1 MLKRVSTAALA
12 TCLLAI
18 APAALAAPHH
28 PAPVAKAP
36 KPAPAALATPPADA
50 EIYAIVSSAGT
61 HGYSDRWITRDG
73 RHMSRET
80 WNLRGQ
86 KFDVDTIQTFGAD
99 GMPAS
104 LTVHGTT
111 PSGDAGETFA
121 IAKGHATWKSQIDS
135 GEAAYT
141 APAYYLA
148 LGGTMTESVE
158 FYEALLKAPG
168 QSLDLLPGG
177 KAHAEKLIDLTIGD
191 GPLKKTVTAWAI
203 TGISNTPFPVWMTQ
217 DGHFF
222 GTVGGISLLPK
233 GYEGSVKPLTEAQ
246 TAALGQQ
253 AKAIA
258 HRFLKAPGAPIAIV
272 HVETFDA
279 DHQLFLKDQTVVV
292 SGGKITA
299 TGAYDSTTVP
309 ADAQVIAGNG
319 LTLVPGLW
327 DSHQHVGDDFS
338 GPMLLSMGVTSARD
352 PGNDNDLTID
362 RAKRRA
368 GGDLLMPKVYPS
380 SLIDGKGPNSAQLGT
395 VVATEAEGVAAVDKA
410 KADGFVA
417 IKFYGS
423 LPKDYVK
430 PLAAEAH
437 KLGLHVH
444 GHVPAGMRPSEAIAD
459 GYDEITHIYFV
470 MMEAMPD
477 SVVAKSNGIARLE
490 SMGMYAKDVDLN
502 AAPMKGLI
510 AEMGEKKITSDPTLV
525 VVEGELSA
533 ENGEMSP
540 AYAPFVGTLPPAT
553 ERGFRAGGL
562 QVAPGYTR
570 ADYRAGVKKLG
581 ALVMAMHKAG
591 VPIVAGTDGS
601 GIELIREL
609 ELYVDAGF
617 TPAEALETATLNP
630 ARLQHVDGAVGSIA
644 VGKNADLVLVEGDP
658 SQHIGDLRHTRMVM
672 MDGIPMDTDALRT
685 VSGFSGRPK

>member
-1 MLKRVSTAALA
+1 MSKRVSAAMLA
-12 TCLLAI
+12 ACLVVVAS
-18 APAALAAPHH
+18 PALAARHH
-28 PAPVAKAP
+28 HTHATTATK
-36 KPAPAALATPPADA
+36 ALATPPADA
-50 EIYAIVSSAGT
+50 EVYAIVSTAGT

-86 KFDVDTIQTFGAD
+86 QFDLDTIQTFGAD
-99 GMPAS
+99 GMPATLS
-104 LTVHGTT
+104 VHGTT
-111 PSGDAGETFA
+111 PSGDAGESFA
-121 IAKGHATWKSQIDS
+121 VAKGQAKWKSPIDA
-135 GEAAYT
+135 GKAAYA
-141 APAYYLA
+141 APAWYLA
-148 LGGTMTESVE
+148 YGGTMTASIE
-158 FYEALLKAPG
+158 FYEALLKAPDH
-168 QSLDLLPGG
+168 SLALLPGG
-177 KAHAEKLIDLTIGD
+177 KAHAEKLVDLSVGD
-191 GPLKKTVTAWAI
+191 GALKKTVTAYAI

-222 GTVGGISLLPK
+222 GAAGSISLLPK
-233 GYEGSVKPLTEAQ
+233 GYEGAMKALEDAQ

-253 AKAIA
+253 ARDIA
-258 HRFLKAPGAPIAIV
+258 HTFLKAPGATIAFV

-279 DHQLFLKDQTVVV
+279 DHQQFLKDQTVVV
-292 SGGKITA
+292 ANGKITA
-299 TGAYDSTTVP
+299 AGPYETTNVP
-309 ADAQVIAGNG
+309 ADAQVTAGAG

-338 GPMLLSMGVTSARD
+338 GPSLLSQGVTSARD
-352 PGNDNDLTID
+352 PGNNNDQTID
-362 RAKRRA
+362 RARRRA
-368 GGDLLMPKVYPS
+368 AGDLLMPKVYAS

-395 VVATEAEGVAAVDKA
+395 VVATEAEGIAAVDKA

-417 IKFYGS
+417 VKFYGS

-502 AAPMKGLI
+502 APPMKGLI
-510 AEMGEKKITSDPTLV
+510 KEMGERAITSDPTLV
-525 VVEGELSA
+525 VVEAELA
-533 ENGEMSP
+533 CENGEMSP
-540 AYAPFVGTLPPAT
+540 AYAPFAGTLPPAT
-553 ERGFRAGGL
+553 ERNFRAGGL

-570 ADYRAGVKKLG
+570 ADYRAGFKKLE

-591 VPIVAGTDGS
+591 APIVAGTDGS
-601 GIELIREL
+601 GLELVREL

-630 ARLQHVDGAVGSIA
+630 ARLQHVEASVGSIA

>member
-1 MLKRVSTAALA
+1 MSKRVSAAVLA
-12 TCLLAI
+12 ACLLV
-18 APAALAAPHH
+18 AAPSAFAAHRHAH
-28 PAPVAKAP
+28 PTATAKS
-36 KPAPAALATPPADA
+36 LATPPADA
-50 EIYAIVSSAGT
+50 EVYAIVSSAGT

-73 RHMSRET
+73 RHISRET

-86 KFDVDTIQTFGAD
+86 KFDLDTIQTFGAD
-99 GMPAS
+99 GMPA
-104 LTVHGTT
+104 TIQVHGTT
-111 PSGDAGETFA
+111 PSGDCGETFVVN
-121 IAKGHATWKSQIDS
+121 KGHATWKSPIDT
-135 GEAAYT
+135 GKAAYT
-141 APAYYLA
+141 APAWYLA
-148 LGGTMTESVE
+148 YGGTMTESVE
-158 FYEALLKAPG
+158 FYEALLKAPDH
-168 QSLDLLPGG
+168 SLNLLPGG
-177 KAHAEKLIDLTIGD
+177 KAHAEKLTDLSVGD
-191 GPLKKTVTAWAI
+191 GPLQKTVTAYAI
-203 TGISNTPFPVWMTQ
+203 TGVSNTPFAVWMTQ

-222 GTVGGISLLPK
+222 GSAGGLSLLPK
-233 GYEGSVKPLTEAQ
+233 GYEGAMKALTDAQ

-253 AKAIA
+253 AKDIA
-258 HRFLKAPGAPIAIV
+258 HKFLKAPGATIAFV

-279 DHQLFLKDQTVVV
+279 DHQQFLKDQTVVV
-292 SGGKITA
+292 ADGKITA
-299 TGAYDSTTVP
+299 AGAYETTSVP
-309 ADAQVIAGNG
+309 ADAQVIAGAG

-338 GPMLLSMGVTSARD
+338 GPSLLSQGVTSARD
-352 PGNDNDLTID
+352 PGNNNDLTID
-362 RAKRRA
+362 RARRRA
-368 GGDLLMPKVYPS
+368 AGDLLMPKVYAS
-380 SLIDGKGPNSAQLGT
+380 SPIDGKGPNSAQLGT
-395 VVATEAEGVAAVDKA
+395 VVATEAEGIAAVDKA

-417 IKFYGS
+417 VKFYGS

-490 SMGMYAKDVDLN
+490 GMGMYAKDVDLN
-502 AAPMKGLI
+502 ASPMKSLI

-525 VVEGELSA
+525 VVEAELAS

-540 AYAPFVGTLPPAT
+540 AYAPFAGTLPPAT

-562 QVAPGYTR
+562 QVASGYTR
-570 ADYRAGVKKLG
+570 ADYRAGFKKLE

-601 GIELIREL
+601 GLELIREL
-609 ELYVDAGF
+609 ELYVEAGF
-617 TPAEALETATLNP
+617 TPAEALETATLNA
-630 ARLQHVDGAVGSIA
+630 ARLQHAEASVGSIA
-644 VGKNADLVLVEGDP
+644 VGKTADLVLVEGDP

-672 MDGIPMDTDALRT
+672 MDGIPMDADALRT